1 MTQNNK
7 DVKTTT
13 DTVITKC
20 PQRDKKKMQNH
31 LKLM

>member
-20 PQRDKKKMQNH
+20 PQRDKKKC
-31 LKLM
+31 KTT

>member
-13 DTVITKC
+13 DSDHKMSTKR
-20 PQRDKKKMQNH
+20 QKKMQNH